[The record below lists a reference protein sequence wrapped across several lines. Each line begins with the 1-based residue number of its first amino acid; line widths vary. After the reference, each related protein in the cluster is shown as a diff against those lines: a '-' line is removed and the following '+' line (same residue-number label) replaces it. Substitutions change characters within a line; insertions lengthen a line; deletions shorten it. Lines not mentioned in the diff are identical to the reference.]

1 MTERK
6 SKAKDL
12 SQPVKKEEEAIER
25 SNHREKENRK
35 ESKKSIYILEWHI
48 STELFPQ
55 QHSTFY
61 YPILMWIQQRIP
73 PLIKL
78 TSLVLQ

>member
-35 ESKKSIYILEWHI
+35 ESKKSIYI
-48 STELFPQ
+48 
-55 QHSTFY
+55 
-61 YPILMWIQQRIP
+61 YP
-73 PLIKL
+73 
-78 TSLVLQ
+78 